1 MSLIYYTFRLDI
13 NFDDNKL
20 TQLQDYIKSNF
31 PKYALFNEIGDET
44 KKPHI
49 QGKIGSTSCLQTLRN
64 KFKKTF
70 PTLFVG
76 TLYSITYIKDKDKYD
91 SYICKQDNIWINN
104 IFSQDDINNFN
115 KNYEY
120 KEKVKATTFTQKV
133 FKDFVIEYEHDY
145 NILKQLSYYNYKL
158 SEQEKEMLINSK
170 KQLLE
175 YILKRLGSLTQVF
188 DSHILQKMY
197 NGILNSI
204 LQDDK
209 QSQKRQMEYWAN
221 VIQL

>member
-13 NFDDNKL
+13 KHDDAKL
-20 TQLQDYIKSNF
+20 EQLQDYIKANY
-31 PKYALFNEIGDET
+31 PKYAIFKEFGDET

-70 PTLFVG
+70 PLLFVG
-76 TLYSITYIKDKDKYD
+76 TSYSITYIKDIEKYD
-91 SYICKQDNIWINN
+91 SYICKQDNIWLNN
-104 IFSQDDINNFN
+104 IFTQEQINNFN
-115 KNYEY
+115 KNYEI
-120 KEKVKATTFTQKV
+120 KEKVKSTTFTQKV
-133 FKDFVIEYEHDY
+133 YKDFIIEYESDCNVIRHFC
-145 NILKQLSYYNYKL
+145 YYNYKL
-158 SEQEKEMLINSK
+158 SDEEKDKLNYSK

-188 DSHILQKMY
+188 DSHVLQKMY

-204 LQDDK
+204 LQDDS
-209 QSQKRQMEYWAN
+209 QSQKRQMEYWSN